1 MEVKEFEG
9 KKYDEIV
16 EELQK
21 RIQEFTDKVNAEKD
35 LETLKK
41 IELEIDKEQ
50 EAFDTYLREVTYP
63 LPQEA
68 IQFEGKKYT
77 VQDITKK
84 IIYFLNR
91 HEQQFQYCL
100 GLHGVVL
107 FWKTAKD
114 EIAYGIFDSTLH
126 LLEQLK
132 YKGDNEWTDILIV
145 NNYLVGASEGYKR
158 DRTCLEALAQ
168 MRNAVVSRIQLCST
182 PAEQAAKPTE

>member
-1 MEVKEFEG
+1 MEVKDFEG
-9 KKYDEIV
+9 KKYEEIV
-16 EELQK
+16 DVLQK
-21 RIQEFTDKVNAEKD
+21 RVEEFTEKVNAEKD
-35 LETLKK
+35 IEILKK
-41 IELEIDKEQ
+41 IEFEIDQEQ
-50 EAFDTYLREVTYP
+50 EAFDTYLREAKYP
-63 LPQEA
+63 LPQEPVE
-68 IQFEGKKYT
+68 FEGKKYS
-77 VQDITKK
+77 VLDITKK

-132 YKGDNEWTDILIV
+132 YKGDNEWVDILVV

-158 DRTCLEALAQ
+158 DRTCFEALAQ
-168 MRNAVVSRIQLCST
+168 MRNAVVSRIQLCTT
-182 PAEQAAKPTE
+182 PSGEAAE